1 MSRPPIVLVEWL
13 DSHRASNGWTELEES
28 VASGREAITTNMLSA
43 GFLVHDDTDG
53 VVVSC
58 GLNPRGPDV
67 EGAMAIPRVAIV
79 KVTQLRSER
88 VPESEEPR

>member
-28 VASGREAITTNMLSA
+28 VESGREAITTPMLSA
-43 GFLVHDDTDG
+43 GFLVDDTDAG
-53 VVVSC
+53 VVVTC

-67 EGAMAIPRVAIV
+67 EGAMAIPRVAIL
-79 KVTQLRSER
+79 KVTELRKG
-88 VPESEEPR
+88 VA

>member
-28 VASGREAITTNMLSA
+28 VESGREAITTSMLSA
-43 GFLVHDDTDG
+43 GFLVHDDDDG
-53 VVVSC
+53 VVVAC

-67 EGAMAIPRVAIV
+67 EGAMAIPRVAIRRV
-79 KVTQLRSER
+79 VQLR
-88 VPESEEPR
+88 PGAA

>member
-13 DSHRASNGWTELEES
+13 DSHRASDGWTELSES
-28 VASGREAITTNMLSA
+28 VASGREAITTTMLSA
-43 GFLVHDDTDG
+43 GFLVSDTEDG
-53 VVVSC
+53 MVVAC

-79 KVTQLRSER
+79 RVTQLRAGEL
-88 VPESEEPR
+88 P